1 MPEENTEHT
10 DPTRP
15 ALHGD
20 GIKIRAHKLL
30 ILKALQESRCQL
42 NLSIEGNGGEF
53 VSIVLAID
61 AKDDWIELDEL
72 ADSEGHLAL
81 LEKKHYRAS
90 GWLKGI
96 NVDFE
101 ASIIDH
107 HKTKGLVRYRST
119 LPGTIYQSQR
129 RSSYRAPVS
138 MMSSPEVHLILNDNQ
153 IITGQISDISAS
165 GALLSIPDNN
175 SLKSGDKI
183 AQCIFK
189 TLDDK
194 TIIVEAEVRRQIDT
208 EHSSRSKIGCRFV
221 NLDPPTTQTILN
233 YTAAVERLNARRR

>member
-1 MPEENTEHT
+1 MSEENTEHAH
-10 DPTRP
+10 PTLR
-15 ALHGD
+15 GD
-20 GIKIRAHKLL
+20 GIKIRAHKRL

-42 NLSIEGNGGEF
+42 NLSIAGSNEEF
-53 VSIVLAID
+53 VSIILAID
-61 AKDDWIELDEL
+61 STDDWIELDEL
-72 ADSEGHLAL
+72 ADSTGHAAL
-81 LEKKHYRAS
+81 LEKKHYRVS

-101 ASIIDH
+101 AAIIGH

-138 MMSSPEVHLILNDNQ
+138 IMSSPEVHLILSDNQ
-153 IITGQISDISAS
+153 VVTGQISDISAS
-165 GALLSIPDNN
+165 GALLTIPGDSKLNP
-175 SLKSGDKI
+175 GDKI

-194 TIIVEAEVRRQIDT
+194 TIIAEAEVRRQIDT
-208 EHSSRSKIGCRFV
+208 EHSSRSKIGCHFV
-221 NLDPPTTQTILN
+221 NLDPPTTQAILN

>member
-10 DPTRP
+10 DPTPPTLR
-15 ALHGD
+15 GD
-20 GIKIRAHKLL
+20 GVKIRTHKLL

-42 NLSIEGNGGEF
+42 NLSIAGNNGEF
-53 VSIVLAID
+53 VSIVLAINT
-61 AKDDWIELDEL
+61 KDDWIELDEL
-72 ADSEGHLAL
+72 ADSEGHSAL
-81 LEKKHYRAS
+81 LEKKNYRVS

-101 ASIIDH
+101 ARILSH
-107 HKTKGLVRYRST
+107 HKEKGLVRYRST
-119 LPGTIYQSQR
+119 LPDTIYQSQR

-138 MMSSPEVHLILNDNQ
+138 MMSSPEVHLILSDNQ
-153 IITGQISDISAS
+153 VITGQISDISAN
-165 GALLSIPDNN
+165 GALLTIPGD
-175 SLKSGDKI
+175 SELKPGDKI
-183 AQCIFK
+183 TQCIFK
-189 TLDDK
+189 TLDNK

-208 EHSSRSKIGCRFV
+208 EHSSRNKIGCHFV